1 MTTQVPDSGAPTRTE
16 GTSVVDGRSPGVVR
30 RIYVANLVAQIGIC
44 VTGAVVRLTSS
55 GLGCPT
61 WPRCSG
67 DSITPVDGQA
77 EAWHKY
83 VEFGNRLLTVVLVAL
98 AVAALAAALWDASRR
113 RTAALPARPALTWL
127 AAVPL
132 IGTVV
137 QIPLGGVT
145 VLTGLNPLAVGS
157 HMLLSLA
164 LVAFATVL
172 VHRSGERGDEP
183 VVVVVRRE
191 VRVGVAALTA
201 LMGVVLLVGMIVTA
215 SGPHAGDERT
225 HRLGLDP
232 QTVAWIH
239 ADVVV
244 LCIGLLAGLLVALR
258 ASSAPARTT
267 RAATHLLMAFLAQ
280 GLVGYVQFFTAEP
293 WMLVAVHV
301 LLAAVIWWA
310 TVSLLLTTRTRGPVP
325 V

>member
-1 MTTQVPDSGAPTRTE
+1 VTTQVPDSGASLRTDTA
-16 GTSVVDGRSPGVVR
+16 GNDGRAPAVVR
-30 RIYVANLVAQIGIC
+30 KIYVANLVAQIGIC

-83 VEFGNRLLTVVLVAL
+83 VEFGNRLLTVVLIVL
-98 AVAALAAALWDASRR
+98 AIAALAAAVWDARR
-113 RTAALPARPALTWL
+113 RRSANLPARPALTWL

-137 QIPLGGVT
+137 QIPLGGIT

-157 HMLLSLA
+157 HMLLSLVV
-164 LVAFATVL
+164 VAFVTVL
-172 VHRSGERGDEP
+172 VHRAGEQGDEP
-183 VVVVVRRE
+183 VAVVVRPE
-191 VRVGVAALTA
+191 VRIGVQVLTA
-201 LMGVVLLVGMIVTA
+201 LMGLVLLVGLVVTA

-239 ADVVV
+239 ADIVV
-244 LCIGLLAGLLVALR
+244 LCIGLLIGLLVALR
-258 ASSAPARTT
+258 VSSAPERTT

-293 WMLVAVHV
+293 WMLVTVHV

-310 TVSLLLTTRTRGPVP
+310 TVSLLLTTRTRGVVP
-325 V
+325 A